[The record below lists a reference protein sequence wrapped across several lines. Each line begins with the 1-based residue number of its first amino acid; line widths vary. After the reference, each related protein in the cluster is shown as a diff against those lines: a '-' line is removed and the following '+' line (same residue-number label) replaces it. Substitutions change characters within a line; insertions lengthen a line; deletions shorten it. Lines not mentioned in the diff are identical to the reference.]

1 MVPARHK
8 ASEITPFITYFP
20 ICPLSPR
27 LLSHAFFGRDDVPAG
42 LPRHWKYPGSLTPQP
57 ALERTSFFALLG
69 RLDADQGHYRSSLDC
84 LWPLCCNCR
93 GPYYLAAGQGLD
105 PTLQFRIQARADVPP
120 MFGEKAG
127 VGVQPP
133 LLQEEAFLGRFGSIQ
148 RALFSLDLRAPLL
161 CTWGLVY
168 AKPGSRTN

>member
-105 PTLQFRIQARADVPP
+105 PTLQFRPGQMCPPCLARRR
-120 MFGEKAG
+120 GWGYSLLYCRTRLSWEG
-127 VGVQPP
+127 SVQYRELCSPWT
-133 LLQEEAFLGRFGSIQ
+133 LEHH
-148 RALFSLDLRAPLL
+148 FSAP
-161 CTWGLVY
+161 G
-168 AKPGSRTN
+168 A